1 MQTDTSNDATGP
13 WRAWMWTGAGF
24 EAANGL
30 PLTDRGF
37 RYGMSV
43 FESFPVR
50 DGVGIFLEQ
59 HLARLRKACDVTG
72 IAVPF
77 GAIPACAGVLKEAGD
92 GFGRVYVTAGDGGVT
107 ADCDGCRVLVMVERR
122 EETPGRVYHRGYDLG
137 LHAAGHLPV
146 FGGVKTGNYWSNLR
160 AFREGVAARCNETLL
175 FTPAGHLISACM
187 ANVFVVTQGRARTPD
202 LSTGARAGVMREWVM
217 RRLEVE
223 ETLMTRADLAAAD
236 ELFLTSSWLGIM
248 PAASVEGRTLRER
261 KVGAQL
267 MAAYR
272 KESEGG

>member
-202 LSTGARAGVMREWVM
+202 LSTAPGRSNAGVGDATAGSRGNAHDASRSGRRGRAVFDEQLARHHA
-217 RRLEVE
+217 RRL
-223 ETLMTRADLAAAD
+223 RGRPD
-236 ELFLTSSWLGIM
+236 
-248 PAASVEGRTLRER
+248 VEGE
-261 KVGAQL
+261 
-267 MAAYR
+267 
-272 KESEGG
+272 ESGRAVDGGVS